1 MFHTLKKAWG
11 VPEIR
16 KKILYTLLM
25 IILFRFGC
33 AVTVPFINTDV
44 VKEWMQNNAKDGGF
58 LDYLNTITGNAL
70 EKATVFS
77 LSITPFIN
85 ASIIMQLL
93 TYALPPLER
102 MRDEGEEG
110 RKKIDKITAFVA
122 MVLAVFMSFAYYLTL
137 KHTTNVEDAEGNY
150 IGNALKYT
158 TGSDGVFAAFV
169 IIALFVAGALIV
181 VWMGNRI
188 SDKGIG
194 NGISM
199 LLFAGI
205 AARFPNDAALLIRLT
220 IDSIKNGQNG
230 KYLWVSLAY
239 LIFIIFEIGFIVF
252 MNEAERRI
260 PIQYAKRVVGRKQY
274 GGQKTHIPIKVIMSG
289 VMPIIFAMSFMALPQ
304 TIELFKGQP
313 TTTSGFYYHFCK
325 FFDRTSWSY
334 AILYFLLVIAFN
346 YFYVS
351 IQYNPIE
358 IANNLRQ
365 SNGGIPG
372 IRPGK
377 PTSDYIQRVLNKIS
391 LIGAIFLGFI
401 AVIPI
406 FMAMADKELQQ
417 LSMGG
422 TTILIAVSV
431 ALETTRTLESHLM
444 MRHHKGFL
452 Q

>member
-1 MFHTLKKAWG
+1 MFKTLKNAWR

-16 KKILYTLLM
+16 KKLLYTLFM
-25 IILFRFGC
+25 VIIFRFGS
-33 AVTVPFINTDV
+33 AITVPFLDPDV
-44 VKEWMQNNAKDGGF
+44 VSSWMNGNATDGNF
-58 LDYLNTITGNAL
+58 LEYLNIITGGAL
-70 EKATVFS
+70 SQATIFS

-102 MRDEGEEG
+102 LRDEGEEG
-110 RKKIDKITAFVA
+110 RKKIDKITAV
-122 MVLAVFMSFAYYLTL
+122 VSIILAFFMAYAYYVTLTRMSI
-137 KHTTNVEDAEGNY
+137 DD
-150 IGNALKYT
+150 
-158 TGSDGVFAAFV
+158 DGVTKYAVLYKGKNFDQYFSGAV
-169 IIALFVAGALIV
+169 IILTFVAGAALV

-205 AARFPNDAALLIRLT
+205 AARFPVDAGVLLDL
-220 IDSIKNGQNG
+220 IKRDPA
-230 KYLWVSLAY
+230 KYLFVTIFYVL
-239 LIFIIFEIGFIVF
+239 FIIAEIAFIVF

-274 GGQKTHIPIKVIMSG
+274 GGQKSHIPVKVCMSG

-304 TIELFKGQP
+304 TIQLFKGEP
-313 TTTSGFYYHFCK
+313 KTTSGFYYHFCE
-325 FFDRTSWSY
+325 FFKRTSWSY
-334 AILYFLLVIAFN
+334 AILYFILIIAFN
-346 YFYVS
+346 FFYVS
-351 IQYNPIE
+351 IQYNPTE

-377 PTSDYIQRVLNKIS
+377 PTSEYIQRVLNKIT
-391 LIGAIFLGFI
+391 LVGAFFLGVI

-406 FMAMADKELQQ
+406 LIGKADNNLMA

-452 Q
+452 S

>member
-1 MFHTLKKAWG
+1 MFQTLKKAWG

-16 KKILYTLLM
+16 KKLLYTIFM
-25 IILFRFGC
+25 IIIFRFGS
-33 AVTVPFINTDV
+33 AVTVPFLDSEV
-44 VKEWMQNNAKDGGF
+44 VKSWMDKSATNGNF
-58 LDYLNTITGNAL
+58 LEYLNIITGGAL
-70 EKATVFS
+70 SQATIFS

-102 MRDEGEEG
+102 LRDEGEEG
-110 RKKIDKITAFVA
+110 RKKLDKITAVVSL
-122 MVLAVFMSFAYYLTL
+122 VLAFFMSFAYYVTLTRI
-137 KHTTNVEDAEGNY
+137 TDSN
-150 IGNALKYT
+150 GNAAVTYLEK
-158 TGSDGVFAAFV
+158 GDWKRIFAAAV
-169 IIALFVAGALIV
+169 IIFTFVAGAALI

-194 NGISM
+194 NGISII
-199 LLFAGI
+199 LFAGI
-205 AARFPNDAALLIRLT
+205 AARFPTDAGLLLDLT
-220 IDSIKNGQNG
+220 KQNPS
-230 KYLWVSLAY
+230 KYLFVSIGY
-239 LIFIIFEIGFIVF
+239 LLFILFEIGFIVF

-260 PIQYAKRVVGRKQY
+260 PIQYAKRVVGRRQY

-289 VMPIIFAMSFMALPQ
+289 VMPIIFAMSFMAIPQ
-304 TIELFKGQP
+304 TIELFAGEP
-313 TTTSGFYYHFCK
+313 TKKSGFYYHFMK
-325 FFDRTSWSY
+325 FFNRTSWSY
-334 AILYFLLVIAFN
+334 AILYFLLIIGFN

-391 LIGAIFLGFI
+391 LVGAIFLGII

-406 FMAMADKELQQ
+406 FLAMADGNLVS

-431 ALETTRTLESHLM
+431 ALETTRALESHLM

>member
-1 MFHTLKKAWG
+1 MFQTLKRAWS

-16 KKILYTLLM
+16 KKLLYTLLM
-25 IILFRFGC
+25 IVIFRFGC
-33 AVTVPFINTDV
+33 AITVPFLNTSV
-44 VKEWMQNNAKDGGF
+44 VKEWMDQNATDGNF
-58 LDYLNTITGNAL
+58 LEYLNTITGGAL
-70 EKATVFS
+70 SQATLFS
-77 LSITPFIN
+77 LSITPYIN

-102 MRDEGEEG
+102 LRDEGEEG
-110 RKKIDKITAFVA
+110 RKKIDKITAVVA
-122 MVLAVFMSFAYYLTL
+122 TILSVFMGFAYYLTL
-137 KHTTNVEDAEGNY
+137 KNMSTDSASSAV
-150 IGNALKYT
+150 KYV
-158 TGSDGVFAAFV
+158 TGGSGIFAGFV
-169 IIALFVAGALIV
+169 IVTCFVAGASFV

-194 NGISM
+194 NGVSM
-199 LLFAGI
+199 ILFAGI
-205 AARFPNDAALLIRLT
+205 AARFPVDAGHLISLT
-220 IDSIKNGQNG
+220 KQDPA
-230 KYLWVSLAY
+230 KYLFVTLGY
-239 LIFIIFEIGFIVF
+239 LVFIVLEFALIVF

-274 GGQKTHIPIKVIMSG
+274 GGQKTHIPIKVMMSG
-289 VMPIIFAMSFMALPQ
+289 VMPIIFAMSFMALPS
-304 TIELFKGQP
+304 TIQLFKP
-313 TTTSGFYYHFCK
+313 ITADSPKWYVSFMN
-325 FFDRTSWSY
+325 FFNTRSWKY
-334 AILYFLLVIAFN
+334 ALIYFILIIAFN

-351 IQYNPIE
+351 IQYNPVE

-377 PTSDYIQRVLNKIS
+377 PTSDYIQRVLSKIA
-391 LIGAIFLGFI
+391 LVGAVFLGII
-401 AVIPI
+401 AVVPI
-406 FMAMADKELQQ
+406 FISIADDNLRS

-431 ALETTRTLESHLM
+431 ALETTRTLESQLM